1 MLNCPET
8 ILTLFDVTH
17 LQLARKMVSKATGP
31 LLCFVDFSI
40 TLRARSTIRPPGTE
54 EKKMSPL
61 VAFLTKQ
68 RSWLNFCNLKN
79 MDKQKQQRGGE
90 EKKKIHYF

>member
-54 EKKMSPL
+54 EK
-61 VAFLTKQ
+61 
-68 RSWLNFCNLKN
+68 N
-79 MDKQKQQRGGE
+79 
-90 EKKKIHYF
+90 